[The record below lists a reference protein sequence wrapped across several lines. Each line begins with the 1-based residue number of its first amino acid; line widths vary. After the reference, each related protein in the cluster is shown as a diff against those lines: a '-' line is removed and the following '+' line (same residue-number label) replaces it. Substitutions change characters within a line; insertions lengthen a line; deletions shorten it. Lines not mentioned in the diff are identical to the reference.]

1 MSRLPALP
9 PRRGVRPA
17 TTSGNPHRQLD
28 QAPSLRTFSR
38 LLERA
43 FGLPEVERRPSIV
56 SVEGA
61 QALWLP
67 HSAGTGPRE
76 AFLLGRE
83 FAHIHPLPDGSVHAA
98 LPPLLADRA
107 VDAGWAE
114 RHPVALMGLIPANV
128 VMAYAPRDEG
138 EVDVVIEILRAAL
151 RFASGRWPT
160 A

>member
-9 PRRGVRPA
+9 PRRGVRPV

-28 QAPSLRTFSR
+28 QSPSLRAFSR
-38 LLERA
+38 LVERA
-43 FGLPEVERRPSIV
+43 FGLPDVERRPSIV

-61 QALWLP
+61 QALWLTE
-67 HSAGTGPRE
+67 SAGTGPRE

-98 LPPLLADRA
+98 LPPLLADLA
-107 VDAGWAE
+107 VDTGWAE

-128 VMAYAPRDEG
+128 VMIYAPRDEE
-138 EVDVVIEILRAAL
+138 EVDTVIEILRAAL